1 MRVVGFPESE
11 APRKGGAVDELL
23 KPGYQR
29 GEGRDGGSL
38 RKEGRA
44 IIFHQG
50 EEEVRERGAGAV
62 LAKVG
67 KVVVHRVSGASR
79 SWFQGGHTNMSDLV
93 IGAVSEGNFGGLGG
107 EHACRSPSL
116 RRTRHR
122 IWSVPCW
129 RRCVDVA

>member
-1 MRVVGFPESE
+1 MVVRVVGFPESE

-44 IIFHQG
+44 VIFHQG
-50 EEEVRERGAGAV
+50 EEEVCERGAGAV

-67 KVVVHRVSGASR
+67 KVVCTEHREAG
-79 SWFQGGHTNMSDLV
+79 FK
-93 IGAVSEGNFGGLGG
+93 EGIPICLT
-107 EHACRSPSL
+107 L
-116 RRTRHR
+116 
-122 IWSVPCW
+122 
-129 RRCVDVA
+129 